1 MAAKDLMGAAV
12 AFYCL
17 SFVRVSTTFVSVA
30 PETSARPWV
39 VTSGPAGKAPESV
52 LQLGLRSVA
61 AALAVGAAASRLA
74 ALRPHGGRGQ
84 SKARVVECR
93 SVWAGIVLGDPKD
106 RPDVPNFMY
115 KNTGATAPTNPVISY
130 CEALASI
137 AEKTGEQLLVAQD
150 VMKLNDLYNDELFIA
165 KFEDKMNDWFAPD
178 EGIAQLIVELLKPQ
192 SKTLPK
198 FLEMVAKRGR
208 AETIQE
214 IIRGYI
220 ELNYTVAKVQL
231 VRCVSAD
238 PLSEDQK
245 KKLIAKMKERT
256 GCEAIK
262 LITEVDSSLGAGLNL
277 QWDYLDTETP
287 AQPQSK
293 LTMSLSSK
301 IKSMAAGQGVL
312 LVGTEA
318 VSLAEDLSLV

>member
-1 MAAKDLMGAAV
+1 
-12 AFYCL
+12 
-17 SFVRVSTTFVSVA
+17 
-30 PETSARPWV
+30 
-39 VTSGPAGKAPESV
+39 
-52 LQLGLRSVA
+52 
-61 AALAVGAAASRLA
+61 
-74 ALRPHGGRGQ
+74 
-84 SKARVVECR
+84 
-93 SVWAGIVLGDPKD
+93 
-106 RPDVPNFMY
+106 
-115 KNTGATAPTNPVISY
+115 
-130 CEALASI
+130 
-137 AEKTGEQLLVAQD
+137 
-150 VMKLNDLYNDELFIA
+150 MKLNDLYNDELFIA

-178 EGIAQLIVELLKPQ
+178 EGIAQLVVELLKPQ

-198 FLEMVAKRGR
+198 FLEMTAKRGR
-208 AETIQE
+208 AEQIQE

-231 VRCVSAD
+231 VRCVSAA
-238 PLSEDQK
+238 PLTEEQK
-245 KKLIAKMKERT
+245 TKLIAKMKERT

-318 VSLAEDLSLV
+318 VSLAEDMSLV